1 MSEPGGAGTP
11 GPLSG
16 HEPSGPNRPNGSKPP
31 SGPPRLPSGRS
42 PQPQRPE
49 LPTLGAR
56 TLIFVCHG
64 PSCSERGSREVCR
77 VLRERIAAAPPAVR
91 RSLRVCETTCLDS
104 CATGPNVVL
113 GHDQRLR
120 TGLTLAEVER
130 FLEFV
135 TGGLGSPPPGPPTAA
150 PAAAPPP
157 SAGPAA
163 PRPAPADKPTAP

>member
-1 MSEPGGAGTP
+1 VSGTSGAGTP
-11 GPLSG
+11 GS
-16 HEPSGPNRPNGSKPP
+16 PSGSSG
-31 SGPPRLPSGRS
+31 GPPKLPPGRS

-49 LPTLGAR
+49 LSTVGAR

-77 VLRERIAAAPPAVR
+77 VLRERVAAAPPAVR
-91 RSLRVCETTCLDS
+91 RALRVCESTCLDS

-113 GHDQRLR
+113 GADQRLR

-135 TGGLGSPPPGPPTAA
+135 VGGAVPGGPVGTPPGGAARPGEAQAA
-150 PAAAPPP
+150 PRAPPP
-157 SAGPAA
+157 
-163 PRPAPADKPTAP
+163 PAPGPLRDPDDPTGP

>member
-1 MSEPGGAGTP
+1 MS
-11 GPLSG
+11 
-16 HEPSGPNRPNGSKPP
+16 EPSGPGKT

-49 LPTLGAR
+49 QSSVGAR

-64 PSCSERGSREVCR
+64 PSCSERGSPEVCR
-77 VLRERIAAAPPAVR
+77 VLRERIAAAPAAMR

-120 TGLTLAEVER
+120 TGLVLAEVER

-135 TGGLGSPPPGPPTAA
+135 TGGAEPGTKATPVTGPGRD
-150 PAAAPPP
+150 PREPAPP
-157 SAGPAA
+157 
-163 PRPAPADKPTAP
+163 

>member
-1 MSEPGGAGTP
+1 VSEA
-11 GPLSG
+11 
-16 HEPSGPNRPNGSKPP
+16 SGPAKS
-31 SGPPRLPSGRS
+31 SGPPKLPSGRS

-49 LPTLGAR
+49 LSNVGAR

-64 PSCSERGSREVCR
+64 PSCSERGSPEVCR
-77 VLRERIAAAPPAVR
+77 VLRERIAAAPAAMR

-120 TGLTLAEVER
+120 TGLVLAEVER

-135 TGGLGSPPPGPPTAA
+135 TGGAGEGPGPGRDSPV
-150 PAAAPPP
+150 
-157 SAGPAA
+157 G
-163 PRPAPADKPTAP
+163 